1 VRNISKMLCIRA
13 EAGYA
18 QKRIDRE
25 QDALLLDLRPVEEV
39 HGRWTRR
46 VSASSRTHGD

>member
-1 VRNISKMLCIRA
+1 MRDISWMLYMRA

-25 QDALLLDLRPVEEV
+25 QDALLFDLRPVEEV

-46 VSASSRTHGD
+46 VSASSRTHGE